1 MTYTKILMV
10 KDDFAFIVRNELTSL
25 TIINNSKEQ
34 QILPVIQQQELSP
47 KRADLHSRTSNRW

>member
-10 KDDFAFIVRNELTSL
+10 TPDFAFIVRNELTSL
-25 TIINNSKEQ
+25 TIIYIYHQEQ

-47 KRADLHSRTSNRW
+47 KRADLHSRTSNR